1 MLVVQQP
8 WSILHLYES
17 EGGLGRKRGSEHW
30 MEVGVVCTCL
40 QVTIVLYGDHDSSI
54 VLPVSWQ
61 DSAVL
66 EGERVVVGVK
76 IQLTLQQI
84 CSYTC
89 AMSLIQGDMFIIPG
103 KD

>member
-1 MLVVQQP
+1 M
-8 WSILHLYES
+8 I
-17 EGGLGRKRGSEHW
+17 HW

-66 EGERVVVGVK
+66 DREREGSCGCEGSAH
-76 IQLTLQQI
+76 ITQ
-84 CSYTC
+84 
-89 AMSLIQGDMFIIPG
+89 
-103 KD
+103 